1 MKITKSI
8 LKQMIAEEMANA
20 GVVNEEDKCAKIRA
34 KEEEL
39 FLMSKHYEVEG
50 YGFESYKT
58 LQDARELRKA
68 NKECFPEQMSEVFQ
82 SGLHTMEPSKALE
95 HYQETVKDYR
105 VVAGK
110 IQQMLPEEQ
119 KMGEGEEAVNITEVA
134 IEEMMKL
141 VEFVL
146 ENKGMSQQQKDEVL
160 EKAEDLNYEGE
171 AVLKV
176 LKIVRETPEELED
189 LVRELYRKYEVAE
202 KYLRGILEPEYTGI
216 DPTDAD
222 LEDMGKQMGLG
233 LQEQNDLD
241 EGFTNDTMT
250 PEEKKKG
257 IERHERMLASEK
269 ERLKK
274 SLARAE
280 NDVQRAQAQRTY
292 KRNKEQHE
300 KMIARLRGEAVPA
313 KPDPDAI
320 NPDFDRDRDEYSRVY
335 QESKKDLLKRIV
347 AEELAKMEIAA
358 MEESGEL
365 DEITYSAD
373 GIDFSGKD
381 KGKDSIT
388 LDDMSVR
395 GILGRMG
402 NDSVEGQQA
411 KDAMDKYL
419 ARHQG
424 RAAKREQNKRDQF
437 SAVKDAEERR
447 FIGAAQKRAREQRV
461 KIQGIRD
468 SMKDGDLT
476 REEAV
481 YIMSLDGSD
490 DLKDYNDDAVQPRDK
505 IGS

>member
-50 YGFESYKT
+50 YGFESYKA

-202 KYLRGILEPEYTGI
+202 KYLRGILDPEYKRA
-216 DPTDAD
+216 DPSDAD
-222 LEDMGKQMGLG
+222 IADRGKQMGLG

-241 EGFTNDTMT
+241 EDTMT

-320 NPDFDRDRDEYSRVY
+320 NPDFDRDRDEHSRVY

-347 AEELAKMEIAA
+347 AEELAKMEIEA
-358 MEESGEL
+358 MEASGEL
-365 DEITYSAD
+365 DEITYSGD
-373 GIDFSGKD
+373 GIDFSD
-381 KGKDSIT
+381 KEGIRTSD
-388 LDDMSVR
+388 DDMSVR

-402 NDSVEGQQA
+402 SDSVEGRLA
-411 KDAMDKYL
+411 KAEMDKFL

-424 RAAKREQNKRDQF
+424 RAEKRIKNKRDQF
-437 SAVKDAEERR
+437 SSVKDAAERR
-447 FIGAAQKRAREQRV
+447 LIDAARERSKKTAE
-461 KIQGIRD
+461 KIQAIRN
-468 SMKDGDLT
+468 SMKDRDLT
-476 REEAV
+476 GEEAV
-481 YIMSLDGSD
+481 YIMSIDGSD